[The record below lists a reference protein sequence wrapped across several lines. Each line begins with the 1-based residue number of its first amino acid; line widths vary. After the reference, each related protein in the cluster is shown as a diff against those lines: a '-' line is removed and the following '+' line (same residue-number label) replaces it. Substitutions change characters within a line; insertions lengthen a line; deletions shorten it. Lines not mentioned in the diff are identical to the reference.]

1 MGAVGVGLELLG
13 SAEARSGNRAAERDQ
28 KASQSNDDSLFAALR
43 YSGKRA
49 GKKPVGAEASEP
61 RLELIDQERR
71 HIVGGLIHVANK
83 CWGCA
88 DSSGTAAGILKD
100 DPFELPNRSS
110 FPR

>member
-13 SAEARSGNRAAERDQ
+13 SAEPDQ
-28 KASQSNDDSLFAALR
+28 EIAPLNVIKRQASQNDDSLFAALR